1 MKQYY
6 TLVLNSTNSSNRT
19 GTAPSFSYNINWD
32 AIFPQNLRDK
42 KFAVSFVFS
51 SLVVTTPFTEVYTV
65 NINFGTT
72 NVYNQTPSQSAFL
85 GVLYSYMTS
94 ATAYFAMANINDNSP
109 VTISYPTNRII
120 TVSIG
125 NANLASSTVN
135 ITDYI
140 LTLQFTPLD

>member
-19 GTAPSFSYNINWD
+19 GTAPTYSYNINWD
-32 AIFPQNLRDK
+32 AIFPENLRNK

-85 GVLYSYMTS
+85 GFLYPYMTS
-94 ATAYFAMANINDNSP
+94 ATAYFAMATINDNSP
-109 VTISYPTNRII
+109 ITISYPVNRNI

-135 ITDYI
+135 ITNYI
-140 LTLQFTPLD
+140 LTLRFTPLD

>member
-19 GTAPSFSYNINWD
+19 GTAPTYSYNINWD

-85 GVLYSYMTS
+85 GVLYSYMTN

-109 VTISYPTNRII
+109 VTICYPTNRII